1 MDQEANGT
9 FVDVKHALTETSL
22 LSYPN
27 LDDAFIL
34 DTDAGN
40 HAIGAVLS
48 QL

>member
-9 FVDVKHALTETSL
+9 FVDVKHALTETPL

-27 LDDAFIL
+27 PDDAFIL
-34 DTDAGN
+34 TVAGN

>member
-9 FVDVKHALTETSL
+9 FVGVKHALTEIPL

-27 LDDAFIL
+27 PDDAFIL

-40 HAIGAVLS
+40 HTIGAVLS